1 MSFNIFK
8 IFFKIKGRQ
17 DIHKQSAS
25 STEWICTAEQF
36 LLSYWPK
43 KKKNNWKKK
52 LRRVPAAITS
62 VSTTL
67 IKNFIFKTVSVRVW
81 TKFILLLNGQ

>member
-17 DIHKQSAS
+17 DIHKQSSS
-25 STEWICTAEQF
+25 STERICTAEQF

-43 KKKNNWKKK
+43 KNNINDKIIGKNEEEF
-52 LRRVPAAITS
+52 LP
-62 VSTTL
+62 
-67 IKNFIFKTVSVRVW
+67 
-81 TKFILLLNGQ
+81 Q